1 MVPPSAP
8 DTAAARRALA
18 SAGVFGALANL
29 LVLCAPLYVGVLY
42 DSLLQDRGNGGAL
55 LLALAALGLFGIHTA
70 LDAARS
76 QALARSGSAR
86 RGAGPDRAWLL
97 DAVWIPVHL
106 LVLAWVHPYLGA
118 MALAGV
124 AALAALAAAGELS
137 EQPLRGGHS
146 TAFRAGLRFCGVVYQ
161 ALALGVGAALV
172 LHDALAPGLFLGGVV
187 VVLTVLPAAARAA
200 GARRAGPAAVRPV

>member
-18 SAGVFGALANL
+18 SAGVFGALANI
-29 LVLCAPLYVGVLY
+29 LVLGAPLYVGVLH
-42 DSLLQDRGNGGAL
+42 DRLLQDRGDGGPF
-55 LLALAALGLFGIHTA
+55 LLALAALGLFALHTA

-76 QALARSGSAR
+76 RALAHGGCAR
-86 RGAGPDRAWLL
+86 RDTGPDTAWRL

-124 AALAALAAAGELS
+124 AALAALAAAGEFS
-137 EQPLRGGHS
+137 EQPLRGGQS
-146 TAFRAGLRFCGVVYQ
+146 TAFQAGLRFCGVVYQ
-161 ALALGVGAALV
+161 ALAIGAGAALV
-172 LHDALAPGLFLGGVV
+172 LHDELAPGAFLGGVLI
-187 VVLTVLPAAARAA
+187 VLTVLPAAARAA
-200 GARRAGPAAVRPV
+200 GARREGPVAVRPA